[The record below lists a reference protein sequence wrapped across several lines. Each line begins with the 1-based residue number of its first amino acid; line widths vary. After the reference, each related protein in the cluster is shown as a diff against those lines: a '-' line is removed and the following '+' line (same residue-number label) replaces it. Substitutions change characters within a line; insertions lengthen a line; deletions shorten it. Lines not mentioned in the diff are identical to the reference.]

1 MNLLSMVSAAVA
13 LPAFL
18 GGCTSEPLLSRQ
30 GGVAVGE
37 LAVQTLVV
45 LGRGECNPVA
55 DNLET
60 SDVNYLGGVVPI
72 PRTVR
77 ERARPVEKGSR
88 LFVDGHAHGSIPVV
102 ANVPKPGPHTVRLEI
117 PGWQPHTL
125 TVAHPFRMRVGE
137 GEIESWP
144 PVFVNCKTGEIF
156 TVEKLPHFDPWR
168 SSEEGSNG
176 RPAFRVGVDPML
188 VVTTADRRRIGSK
201 KIGQMQPAGKQ
212 GGNQ

>member
-37 LAVQTLVV
+37 LAVLTLGAWVDKH
-45 LGRGECNPVA
+45 NPVA